1 MYVVFGDEVLD
12 SNEVIDLFNN
22 ESDFFVETD
31 LTKYTK
37 REEIIAI
44 K

>member
-22 ESDFFVETD
+22 ESIFCGNRFN
-31 LTKYTK
+31 KIY
-37 REEIIAI
+37 
-44 K
+44 

>member
-12 SNEVIDLFNN
+12 SNEVIALFNN

-31 LTKYTK
+31 
-37 REEIIAI
+37 ES
-44 K
+44 